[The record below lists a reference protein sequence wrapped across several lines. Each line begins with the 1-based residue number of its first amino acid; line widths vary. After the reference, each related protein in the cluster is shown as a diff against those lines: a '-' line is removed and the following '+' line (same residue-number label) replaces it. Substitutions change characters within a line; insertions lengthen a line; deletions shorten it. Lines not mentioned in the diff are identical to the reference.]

1 MKIGLTGIYGLSVA
15 AALLI
20 GVGAERAQSQ
30 EAGPAPPERLSE
42 VVVTGG
48 GKGLRE
54 ALAPLAVT
62 LREVG
67 GALVMEV
74 EGEGGVRAV
83 VEASLAAGATLRSV
97 APKREKLE
105 DLFVREVL

>member
-42 VVVTGG
+42 VIVTGSRIAQTEAQREQPLSVISADAIEQS
-48 GKGLRE
+48 GL
-54 ALAPLAVT
+54 ADIGT
-62 LREVG
+62 
-67 GALVMEV
+67 
-74 EGEGGVRAV
+74 
-83 VEASLAAGATLRSV
+83 RS
-97 APKREKLE
+97 
-105 DLFVREVL
+105 